1 MYDISYDFLYL
12 SENNYKNHI
21 EFIIRM
27 NKTTDYIVKSYN
39 TA

>member
-1 MYDISYDFLYL
+1 MIFHTIFLYL
-12 SENNYKNHI
+12 SENKYKNHI
-21 EFIIRM
+21 EFIIHM